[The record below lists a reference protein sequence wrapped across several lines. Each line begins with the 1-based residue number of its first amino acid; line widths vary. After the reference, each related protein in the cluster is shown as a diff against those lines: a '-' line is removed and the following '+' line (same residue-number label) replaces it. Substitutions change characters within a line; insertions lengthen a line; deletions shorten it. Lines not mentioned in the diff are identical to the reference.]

1 MPWFPY
7 ADSRTGYENLTL
19 EAQKGTQRGGHD
31 AQHIPEQ
38 GDRHTVIPLLQ
49 HRSDMQL
56 AEGIKTKNNTIRM
69 PAGFT
74 LTEIRINRMWQ
85 LEDDLEKPAPKLWM
99 VGRSIK

>member
-1 MPWFPY
+1 
-7 ADSRTGYENLTL
+7 
-19 EAQKGTQRGGHD
+19 
-31 AQHIPEQ
+31 
-38 GDRHTVIPLLQ
+38 
-49 HRSDMQL
+49 MQL